1 MLTSV
6 HIKNFRSCK
15 DVTVEG
21 LEHVAGL
28 VGRNGAGKTTILRAI
43 EWAAHTALLT
53 GGFSTAFS
61 EADVVEDF
69 AHPQVTV
76 ELASDEFEYRYR
88 IGRRFREENRQGFL
102 PLSLARDEESLLVR
116 GPGPDE
122 WAVLLSREDREVSV
136 GSRGKKITLQHS
148 AAMMPALASLLPVDD
163 PLQEHLRRVMGVFR
177 GVRYYLGH
185 GVIDPTYSL
194 HGDPSRPIHKEF
206 YERWAAENEPRG
218 NDDLSLLLRII
229 HAHQSAPELF
239 AELKS
244 RLGSEGLGVIRDI
257 RVDMLGDLG
266 EKARKRGPRYYDV
279 VFVPMSQHVEL
290 SLNQLSRGTQQMLYL
305 MLALLLDQSS
315 TMLVEQPED
324 GIHPALLA
332 KLIDL
337 LRVNADPTQIILA
350 SHSPTVLSQLR
361 PADVRL
367 VDIVDGATRVRALTE
382 SEVTRAQAYMQREGS
397 LAEFLELIQG
407 D

>member
-53 GGFSTAFS
+53 DGFSTAFS
-61 EADVVEDF
+61 EADTAEAEAAPECEV
-69 AHPQVTV
+69 ALTCG
-76 ELASDEFEYRYR
+76 EFEYSYR
-88 IGRRFREENRQGFL
+88 IGRSFRFPRHSGLNSFH
-102 PLSLARDEESLLVR
+102 DEESLFVR
-116 GPGPDE
+116 KPGGE
-122 WAVLLSREDREVSV
+122 RWGVLLSRESDKVSLAGLDRE
-136 GSRGKKITLQHS
+136 ITLQHS

-163 PLQEHLRRVMGVFR
+163 PLQEHLRRAMGVFR